1 MAEEKMEDELVETD
15 VEMEEELPPETD
27 EEMPAEMAGEMPEEM
42 PEEMAEEGEGE
53 MVDFASPTEALA
65 AAIEEHGADPEAL
78 MAWFDQYGYELVK
91 TGGEEGMAEEGAPE
105 GPLDLVGLRTS
116 VVEKLGPMLGGK
128 A

>member
-91 TGGEEGMAEEGAPE
+91 KGGEGLEMGMEEEPME
-105 GPLDLVGLRTS
+105 LDLVAMRNQAASNAFPG
-116 VVEKLGPMLGGK
+116 EM